1 MARTLATSTMAMF
14 VVLCNLCLSLA
25 VSPLKGNFPDHPL
38 PGIERYISV
47 SITPKELDL
56 GAVPQPGLYDSPAIL
71 RLHVEANCPHGGV
84 VVHATPLV
92 CPKAPPIL
100 PDRIFVRIPETGEYV
115 PMKGPVNV
123 TGRMG
128 PGVFDFELTFRVN
141 TELQDRPG
149 RYTGMF
155 VFTFMGDGP

>member
-1 MARTLATSTMAMF
+1 MKKRTLVISSF
-14 VVLCNLCLSLA
+14 SVLVTLLASLSLA
-25 VSPLKGNFPDHPL
+25 VCPVKGDFPRHPL

-71 RLHVEANCPHGGV
+71 TLHVEASYPHGGV
-84 VVHATPLV
+84 VVHATPLEN
-92 CPKAPPIL
+92 PESGSIP
-100 PDRIFVRIPETGEYV
+100 PDRILVRAPETGEYV
-115 PMKGPVNV
+115 PMRDPVNI
-123 TGRMG
+123 TGPMG
-128 PGVFDFELTFRVN
+128 PGVFDLELKFRVN
-141 TELQDRPG
+141 TELQDPAG